1 MTSETS
7 QAIAALHQTAQAL
20 TLQVEGVMAAIA
32 ILQKESTLQE
42 FHPPA
47 KAAELT
53 GRGISPRKIENDR
66 ADGWFKYGRDWI
78 DTSNGTRPSPRYCPA
93 ALQRFYDTPPEQ
105 RSKPR
110 ANLRAI

>member
-1 MTSETS
+1 MPSDAS
-7 QAIAALHQTAQAL
+7 QAIAALQQTAQAL
-20 TLQVEGVMAAIA
+20 TLQIEGVMTAIS

-42 FHPPA
+42 FPPPA

-53 GRGISPRKIENDR
+53 GRGISPSKIEKDR
-66 ADGWFKYGRDWI
+66 IDGWFKYGRDWI

-110 ANLRAI
+110 ANLRAV